1 MINAVMLKTALATLK
16 NDGVSGLFTAVHDRV
31 FPAQMSSYDDFKH
44 LFLGK
49 IGLEIGGPTRLFKR
63 GNLVPVYPDAGR
75 IDNCNFSAQTL
86 WEGSI
91 VEGATF
97 RYHDGSEPGV
107 QYVAEATDLNMIADD
122 TYEFVLSSHVVEHT
136 ANPIQAMTEWKRVL
150 KEQGTLV
157 LVAPHLEGTFDRN
170 RPVTTLAH
178 MIEDFENKTPETDTT
193 HLAEI
198 LALHDMSRDPAAG
211 SRADFEQRCADNLT
225 FRGMHHHV
233 FDTALLVELVDHMGL
248 QITAVEAFR
257 PFNIVVIAR
266 KPAEGEAVSNEQFR
280 GENST
285 WASPFQADKRGTAAK

>member
-1 MINAVMLKTALATLK
+1 MINTVMIKTALATLK
-16 NDGVSGLFTAVHDRV
+16 NDGVGGLITAARDRV
-31 FPAQMSSYDDFKH
+31 FPPQMPYYDTARH
-44 LFLGK
+44 LFRDK
-49 IGLEIGGPTRLFKR
+49 IGLEIGGPTRLFKG

-97 RYHDGSEPGV
+97 HYHEQHEPGV
-107 QYVAEATDLNMIADD
+107 QYVAEATDLGMIADN
-122 TYEFVLSSHVVEHT
+122 TYDFVLSSHVVEHT
-136 ANPIQAMTEWKRVL
+136 ANPIQAMSEWKRVL
-150 KEQGTLV
+150 KDQGMLV
-157 LVAPHLEGTFDRN
+157 LIAPHLEGTFDRN

-178 MIEDFENKTPETDTT
+178 MIEDFEQKTPETDTT
-193 HLAEI
+193 HLPEI

-211 SRADFEQRCADNLT
+211 SRAAFEERCANNLA

-257 PFNIVVIAR
+257 PFNIVVVAR
-266 KPAEGEAVSNEQFR
+266 KPADGEAVSNEQFR
-280 GENST
+280 GQDST
-285 WASPFQADKRGTAAK
+285 WSSPFAADRRSTAAK

>member
-1 MINAVMLKTALATLK
+1 MINTVMIKTVLAVLK
-16 NDGVSGLFTAVHDRV
+16 NDGVGGLFTAVHDRV
-31 FPAQMSSYDDFKH
+31 FPAQMAYYETVRH
-44 LFLGK
+44 LFLDK

-63 GNLVPVYPDAGR
+63 GNLVPVYPDAAR

-97 RYHDGSEPGV
+97 HYDDQHEPGV
-107 QYVAEATDLNMIADD
+107 QYVAEATDLNMIADE
-122 TYEFVLSSHVVEHT
+122 TYDFVLSSHVVEHT
-136 ANPIQAMTEWKRVL
+136 ANPIQGMSEWKRVL
-150 KEQGTLV
+150 KDQGTLV
-157 LVAPHLEGTFDRN
+157 LIAPHLEGTFDRN

-178 MIEDFENKTPETDTT
+178 MITDFEQKTPETDTT

-211 SRADFEQRCADNLT
+211 SRADFEERCANNLA

-233 FDTALLVELVDHMGL
+233 FDTALLVELVDYMGL

-257 PFNIVVIAR
+257 PFNIVIVAR
-266 KPAEGEAVSNEQFR
+266 KPADGEAVSNEQFR
-280 GENST
+280 GLDST
-285 WASPFQADKRGTAAK
+285 WSSPFLADQRSTAAK